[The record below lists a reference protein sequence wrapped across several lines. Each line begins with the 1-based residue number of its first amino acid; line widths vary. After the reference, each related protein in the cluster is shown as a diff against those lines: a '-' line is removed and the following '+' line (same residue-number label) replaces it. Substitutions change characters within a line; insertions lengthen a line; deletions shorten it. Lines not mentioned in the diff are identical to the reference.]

1 VAATDRADACLRAAA
16 KITAVPPVP
25 ADRTDLFARI
35 AALGTLAAS
44 RWARLSSEPDL
55 PERQLASATSNFRD
69 TERSVAAL
77 LSRRDELRG
86 LLHAHK
92 AEAARLGAAE
102 DPGLAGRAGRAR
114 EMLRGAPYDLNAATD
129 AVSRFQQAVLAMGA
143 GRL

>member
-1 VAATDRADACLRAAA
+1 MAATDRAEACLRAAA

-35 AALGTLAAS
+35 AALGTLAAG

-69 TERSVAAL
+69 TERSVAA
-77 LSRRDELRG
+77 
-86 LLHAHK
+86 
-92 AEAARLGAAE
+92 
-102 DPGLAGRAGRAR
+102 
-114 EMLRGAPYDLNAATD
+114 PYDLNAAMD

>member
-35 AALGTLAAS
+35 AALGTLAAA

-102 DPGLAGRAGRAR
+102 DPGLAGRAR
-114 EMLRGAPYDLNAATD
+114 EVLRGAPYDLNAATD

>member
-102 DPGLAGRAGRAR
+102 DPGLAGRAR
-114 EMLRGAPYDLNAATD
+114 EVLRGAPYDLNAATD